1 MRRKAAQATCD
12 ALRQDFAKHASTTPK
27 LADLVKNLETAQNQV
42 KRIAGD
48 FVNNM
53 SQLDGLSSS
62 LKDTS
67 TTLQALSQK
76 C

>member
-1 MRRKAAQATCD
+1 
-12 ALRQDFAKHASTTPK
+12 
-27 LADLVKNLETAQNQV
+27 V
-42 KRIAGD
+42 KRIAGE

-76 C
+76 S